1 MSFPTSKRTGLTHN
15 CAKTLDYLRCRKPR
29 VTSFSKKDELFEGQ
43 TIFRGDVA
51 SSSSLSDVNN
61 TVSQSEDDSS
71 NDDDEDDNPY
81 DDVLSFVRQTSN
93 AAVRFTCRVLAINIL
108 CCAFLSS
115 YFDLWYTWNVH
126 VC

>member
-43 TIFRGDVA
+43 TIFRDVA
-51 SSSSLSDVNN
+51 SSSSLYDVNN
-61 TVSQSEDDSS
+61 TVSSQSEDDAS
-71 NDDDEDDNPY
+71 NDDEDDNPY

-93 AAVRFTCRVLAINIL
+93 AAVRFTCTVLAINIL
-108 CCAFLSS
+108 RCGFVSS
-115 YFDLWYTWNVH
+115 CFYVVVYT
-126 VC
+126 